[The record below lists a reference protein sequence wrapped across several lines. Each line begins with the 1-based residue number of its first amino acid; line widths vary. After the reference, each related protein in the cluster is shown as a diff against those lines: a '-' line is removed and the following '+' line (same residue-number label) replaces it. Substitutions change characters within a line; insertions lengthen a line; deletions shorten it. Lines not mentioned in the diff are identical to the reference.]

1 MTGPI
6 YLWDIYLKTIKLST
20 KYIKMHVREIIDIS
34 YFIQL
39 PTTRF
44 YTSLRSTSADLELKK
59 KNNDFSTDMTIIWQ
73 PCKIMMHIFFIFFHG
88 NFVTILGKPGQKSV
102 YWPRDKTTDDR
113 VSSPAPPRAI
123 IVRCCNRNTIGR
135 PSCESDRR
143 KRNIRSVER
152 HSTPV
157 HALLCIHW
165 ETIESLKRLIVTT
178 RTVLP
183 RD

>member
-113 VSSPAPPRAI
+113 VSSPAPPPVRSSYGAAIVILSDVRRASRI
-123 IVRCCNRNTIGR
+123 AVNEIFG
-135 PSCESDRR
+135 PSSD
-143 KRNIRSVER
+143 
-152 HSTPV
+152 TV
-157 HALLCIHW
+157 HLCTLCYVYT
-165 ETIESLKRLIVTT
+165 EKQSNL
-178 RTVLP
+178 
-183 RD
+183 